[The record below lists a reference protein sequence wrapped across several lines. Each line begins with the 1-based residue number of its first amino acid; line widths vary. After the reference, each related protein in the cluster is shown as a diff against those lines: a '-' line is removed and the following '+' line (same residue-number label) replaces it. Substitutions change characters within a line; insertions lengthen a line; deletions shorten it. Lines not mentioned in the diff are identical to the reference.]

1 MTGLILL
8 SSSDD
13 VSDMSSIGVSDLC
26 DPLGTLL
33 EVEGDEDAT
42 CDFAT

>member
-1 MTGLILL
+1 MLL

-13 VSDMSSIGVSDLC
+13 VKEMSSIVSDLC
-26 DPLGTLL
+26 DPLGSLL

-42 CDFAT
+42 CDEAIEAVF